1 MSEMFIRYVKAAA
14 PYSVGDVRTAGHDEA
29 LKLFHLGIAV
39 PNGEPEK
46 RHATDDSHKAARKA
60 VKK

>member
-1 MSEMFIRYVKAAA
+1 MSDIRIRYVKAAA
-14 PYSVGDVRTAGHDEA
+14 PYSLGEVRNVGHDEA

-39 PNGEPEK
+39 PQGTPEK
-46 RHATDDSHKAARKA
+46 RTATTNYQKTARKA